1 MAGIGRR
8 ERARRVVVITGA
20 SAGVGRA
27 AAVEFA
33 KRGDAVGLIA
43 RGAVGLAGAR
53 EEVEAA
59 GGAGFVVPI
68 DVADPQAVNEAAA
81 AIEDRFGPIDV
92 WVNNASA
99 SIVAAFGAITP
110 EEFRRATEVTYLGT
124 VYGTMAALRRMAPR
138 DSGSIVQV
146 GSARAHG
153 SLELHSAEWGSKQAV
168 RAFTESLRAELAHDH
183 TNVHVTLVNLP
194 PLNTPGMAWSRN
206 KTGRQVQPAG
216 RVYQPEVAARAI
228 VWASEH
234 RRKEIDVA
242 GPAATLALAGHIP
255 GRNGYGQLG
264 EDDREPSQRDN
275 LFEPLDAGADRGAHG
290 SMDESA
296 RTVSPGLWASMH
308 RQALSVA
315 AGVAGAGVALATL
328 RRRR

>member
-1 MAGIGRR
+1 MD
-8 ERARRVVVITGA
+8 RVVVITGA

-27 AAVEFA
+27 AAIAFA
-33 KRGDAVGLIA
+33 DNGDDVALLARGDAGL
-43 RGAVGLAGAR
+43 
-53 EEVEAA
+53 EAA
-59 GGAGFVVPI
+59 ANDIRRRGQRALPVSV
-68 DVADPQAVNEAAA
+68 DVADAEAVQAAA
-81 AIEDRFGPIDV
+81 ERIERELGPIDV

-110 EEFRRATEVTYLGT
+110 EEFRRVTEVTYLGA

-153 SLELHSAEWGSKQAV
+153 SLELHSAEWGAKQAV
-168 RAFTESLRAELAHDH
+168 RAFTESLRAELEHDH

-234 RRKEIDVA
+234 RRKEIDLA
-242 GPAATLALAGHIP
+242 GPAVRLALAERIP

-264 EDDREPSQRDN
+264 EDDRGPGQRDN
-275 LFEPLDAGADRGAHG
+275 LFEPLDAGADPGAHG
-290 SMDESA
+290 SMDDDA
-296 RTVSPGLWASMH
+296 HTISPTLWATMH
-308 RQALSVA
+308 REALSFA
-315 AGVAGAGVALATL
+315 AGVVGTGVTLAAL

>member
-1 MAGIGRR
+1 MAGVGRG

-43 RGAVGLAGAR
+43 RGAVGLAAAR

-59 GGAGFVVPI
+59 GGEGFVVPI
-68 DVADPQAVNEAAA
+68 DVADPEAVDGAAA
-81 AIEDRFGPIDV
+81 AIEDRFGRIDV

-99 SIVAAFGAITP
+99 SVVAPVGATTP

-138 DSGSIVQV
+138 NTGWIIQV
-146 GSARAHG
+146 SSTRVPGGQA
-153 SLELHSAEWGSKQAV
+153 LHSAHWGAKQAIH
-168 RAFTESLRAELAHDH
+168 AFTESLREELAHDH
-183 TNVHVTLVNLP
+183 TNIQMTVVSLP
-194 PLNTPGMAWSRN
+194 PINTPGADWSRN
-206 KTGRQVQPAG
+206 KTGRRVQPSG

-228 VWASEH
+228 VWAAEH
-234 RRKEIDVA
+234 RRKEIVVA
-242 GPAATLALAGHIP
+242 APGLVEHIP

-264 EDDREPSQRDN
+264 HDHRNADERDN
-275 LFEPLDAGADRGAHG
+275 LFEPLDAGQDTGSHGRLDDGAR
-290 SMDESA
+290 SI
-296 RTVSPGLWASMH
+296 SPGLWASMH

>member
-1 MAGIGRR
+1 M
-8 ERARRVVVITGA
+8 VVITGA

-33 KRGDAVGLIA
+33 RRGDAVGLIA
-43 RGAVGLAGAR
+43 RGAVGLASAR

-59 GGAGFVVPI
+59 GGEGFVVPI
-68 DVADPQAVNEAAA
+68 DVADPQGVQDAAA

-92 WVNNASA
+92 WVNNATA

-138 DSGSIVQV
+138 DAGTIVQV
-146 GSARAHG
+146 GSVRAHG
-153 SLELHSAEWGSKQAV
+153 SLELHSAERGAKQAV

-194 PLNTPGMAWSRN
+194 PLNTPGAAWSRN
-206 KTGRQVQPAG
+206 KTGRQVQPSG
-216 RVYQPEVAARAI
+216 RVYQPELAARAI

-234 RRKEIDVA
+234 RRREIDVA
-242 GPAATLALAGHIP
+242 GPAAGLTLADHIP

-264 EDDREPSQRDN
+264 EDEHQPGQRDN

-290 SMDESA
+290 GRDEGA
-296 RTVSPGLWASMH
+296 HTISPGLWATMH
-308 RQALSVA
+308 RDALSVA
-315 AGVAGAGVALATL
+315 AGVVGTAGVTLAAI